1 MYDPTRTPN
10 ADPVRGRGA
19 SSNPANR
26 FETIHLEP
34 EPSGCGPPEQEDGDV
49 GSVPTVLYRDA
60 TRSVIAR
67 NESPDFGFEA
77 TFNPYRGC
85 EHGCSYCYA
94 RPTHE
99 YLGFSAGLDFET
111 RIMVKDRA
119 PELLRE
125 ELSSRGWVPQ
135 PVLLSGVTDA
145 YQPIERRLGLTR
157 RCLDVFAEAR
167 NPVAV
172 ITKNH
177 LVTRDVDIL
186 AELARVGAAA
196 AILSITTLDPALGR
210 SMEPRAS
217 TPARRLDAIRSLSE
231 AGVPVGVNVAPVVPG
246 LTETE
251 IPDILDACRDAGASF
266 ASYVLLRL
274 PHGVK
279 DLFVQWVHE
288 RFPDRASRIVSR
300 IRSTRGGRLYDS
312 RFGVRGRGEGPFA
325 QQIRSLFEVS
335 RRRAGLDG
343 PVPRLSTRDFRR
355 LALPRPRDRTQTD
368 LFS

>member
-1 MYDPTRTPN
+1 MYDPTRTPLP
-10 ADPVRGRGA
+10 DTVRGRGA
-19 SSNPANR
+19 SGNPANR
-26 FETIHLEP
+26 FERIHLEP
-34 EPSGCGPPEQEDGDV
+34 ELPV
-49 GSVPTVLYRDA
+49 GGSAAEGARGIQLPTVLYSDRS
-60 TRSVIAR
+60 RSVIAR
-67 NESPDFGFEA
+67 NDSPDFGFEA

-111 RIMVKDRA
+111 RILVKEDA
-119 PELLRE
+119 PDLLRR
-125 ELSSRGWVPQ
+125 ELSSRSWVPE
-135 PVLLSGVTDA
+135 PVLISGVTDA

-157 RCLDVFAEAR
+157 RCLEVFAEAR

-172 ITKNH
+172 ITKSH
-177 LVTRDVDIL
+177 LVTRDLDIL
-186 AELARVGAAA
+186 GGLSEHDAAA
-196 AILSITTLDPALGR
+196 VIVSVTTLDPALQR

-217 TPARRLDAIRSLSE
+217 TPMRRLDTIRALAR
-231 AGVPVGVNVAPVVPG
+231 AGIPVGVNVAPVVPG

-251 IPDILDACRDAGASF
+251 IPSILDACADAGATF

-279 DLFVQWVHE
+279 DLFLRWVEE
-288 RFPDRASRIVSR
+288 RFPDRATRIVSR

-325 QQIRSLFEVS
+325 EQIRSLFQVA
-335 RRRAGLDG
+335 RRRSGLDG
-343 PVPRLSTRDFRR
+343 PMPRLSLEAFRR
-355 LALPRPRDRTQTD
+355 PPPPPKGSSEQTD
-368 LFS
+368 LFL